1 MRNLKIPCVNIYSK
15 SPHYS
20 IGLQPR
26 ISILD
31 LYKPYFLERVNTPYP
46 EWIPAVVLYQEI
58 LELGYLG
65 KVRIDLKGISC
76 NIITS
81 HHTETLNCSTVLK
94 NMAFAP
100 AYVSATL
107 HKSKIKLNALMDT
120 SNQALLCY

>member
-1 MRNLKIPCVNIYSK
+1 MDSCRCTLPRNF
-15 SPHYS
+15 
-20 IGLQPR
+20 R
-26 ISILD
+26 AWISRKGQDI
-31 LYKPYFLERVNTPYP
+31 
-46 EWIPAVVLYQEI
+46 
-58 LELGYLG
+58 
-65 KVRIDLKGISC
+65 KGISC